1 MPDKPFKL
9 EIITPDRVV
18 FSDDQVVSVT
28 APGVEGYFGVLANR
42 APLMTALD
50 VGELDYRRADGTT
63 DAIAIFGGFVEV
75 HENTVTVLAE
85 KAETSEEIDVERA
98 QRSLE
103 RAKER
108 LASKPADV
116 DIERVEASLK
126 RAIMRIR
133 VAGRHG

>member
-18 FSDDQVVSVT
+18 FSDDQIVSVT

-42 APLMTALD
+42 APLMTSLD
-50 VGELDYRRADGTT
+50 VGELDLRRADGTT
-63 DAIAIFGGFVEV
+63 DAIAVFGGFVEV

-85 KAETSEEIDVERA
+85 KAELSEEIDVERA
-98 QRSLE
+98 QRAME

-108 LASKPADV
+108 LASHPAEV
-116 DIERVEASLK
+116 DLSRVEDSLK

>member
-9 EIITPDRVV
+9 EVITPDRVV
-18 FSDDQVVSVT
+18 FSDESIVSVV
-28 APGVEGYFGVLANR
+28 APGVEGYIGALANR

-50 VGELDYRRADGTT
+50 VGELDFRRADGTS
-63 DAIAIFGGFVEV
+63 DSMAVFGGFLEI

-85 KAETSEEIDVERA
+85 TAEMSEEIDLDRA

-108 LASKPADV
+108 KAHPQTEIDLKRA
-116 DIERVEASLK
+116 EMSLK

-133 VAGRHG
+133 VAERRT